1 MTIHVKIFFALCCAL
16 LLASCQQARE
26 IRPLN
31 VETMTANIPIHVVS
45 HGWHVGLVLPAQSL
59 NDLLPALTQRF
70 PQAKYYELGWGDDG
84 FYQSEENTASMAF
97 SALFTSK
104 GAVLHVVSVTEPP
117 RVYFDRHE
125 VATFCL
131 DAQQLSQLAQ
141 FVANN
146 FMQPQQGELIMREPG
161 RYGDSQFYQA
171 TGRYT
176 MMHTC
181 NRWTAEALDQAGM
194 DLPYRFML
202 TAGSVMRAVR
212 NKGQSCVSD

>member
-1 MTIHVKIFFALCCAL
+1 M
-16 LLASCQQARE
+16 
-26 IRPLN
+26 N
-31 VETMTANIPIHVVS
+31 VERMKADIPIHVIN

-59 NDLLPALTQRF
+59 NDLLPDLTQRF
-70 PQAKYYELGWGDDG
+70 SQANYYELGWGDDG
-84 FYQSEENTASMAF
+84 FYQSEENSASMAF

-104 GAVLHVVSVTEPP
+104 GAVLHVASIEESPLA
-117 RVYFDRHE
+117 YFDRHV

-131 DAQQLSQLAQ
+131 DAQQLSQLAH
-141 FVANN
+141 FVADS
-146 FMQPQQGELIMREPG
+146 FMLQDNELIMREPG

-176 MMHTC
+176 LMHTC

-202 TAGSVMRAVR
+202 TAGSVIRAVR
-212 NKGQSCVSD
+212 NKGQSCVLN